1 MRILFSWIA
10 MKEDLVKSK
19 LTGIVSGPT
28 LQLLFS
34 DKFDVLHIF
43 SSDKI
48 SQDKASKLKSH
59 IEDNQGTKVEFEN
72 NRKMPDL

>member
-43 SSDKI
+43 SSDQK
-48 SQDKASKLKSH
+48 SQEKASKLK
-59 IEDNQGTKVEFEN
+59 K
-72 NRKMPDL
+72 